1 MGLEKIITNNQ
12 GIDISYW
19 NIDQLLIKHKD
30 KQVSIILAG
39 YADKSKRDSGFRSIS
54 KLKYQINEDTYDT
67 TFSPDIL
74 DASGNPLHVGY
85 EWLKANTEF
94 SDAVDA

>member
-1 MGLEKIITNNQ
+1 MGLEKTITNNQ
-12 GIDISYW
+12 GIDTSYW

-39 YADKSKRDSGFRSIS
+39 YADKTKRDNGFRAIS

-67 TFSPDIL
+67 TLSPDIL

-85 EWLKANTEF
+85 EWIKANTEF
-94 SDAVDA
+94 SDAIDA